1 MCFLSGR
8 PMSWASTLSSLVSI
22 GGERERERER
32 ERESLFYISPDYIW
46 SRHQSIKCLCAWW
59 PLIISH
65 QPVASHVEMKMLYI
79 FYVSV
84 TIVTFDFILGGDSFK
99 YSISLSTFV
108 AIGLAEVIKR
118 VCDSIAC
125 GFLSQVNIPSAL
137 VVTGLVEVKI

>member
-1 MCFLSGR
+1 
-8 PMSWASTLSSLVSI
+8 
-22 GGERERERER
+22 
-32 ERESLFYISPDYIW
+32 
-46 SRHQSIKCLCAWW
+46 
-59 PLIISH
+59 
-65 QPVASHVEMKMLYI
+65 MLYI

-84 TIVTFDFILGGDSFK
+84 TIVTFDFILRGDSFK